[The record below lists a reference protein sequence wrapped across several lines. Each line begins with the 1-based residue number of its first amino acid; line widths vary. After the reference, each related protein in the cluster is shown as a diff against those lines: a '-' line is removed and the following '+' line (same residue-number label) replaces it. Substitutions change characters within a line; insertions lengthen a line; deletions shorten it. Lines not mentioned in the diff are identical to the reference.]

1 MAATTTGAT
10 GTTTGARPAAK
21 TAASKTTA
29 SSTPPAAPAGPA
41 GPAGPGAKIDLP
53 AAMQVLSE
61 GDVLTPEGLYAFL
74 EALRVVSTGAAFFV
88 ESAGT
93 QLERAVKRGARAN
106 SDGRLTLEQKL
117 KMRGVLRRV
126 ARGMSN
132 AHDDLFAVA
141 KDAMNAYTPMEAFL
155 EELAEADNRTSRPH
169 RSSRGGFDPFG
180 GR

>member
-1 MAATTTGAT
+1 MTTAT
-10 GTTTGARPAAK
+10 GSGTGTARTRK
-21 TAASKTTA
+21 TAAPSAAPTA
-29 SSTPPAAPAGPA
+29 PPAAGAPAGTP
-41 GPAGPGAKIDLP
+41 GPGAKIDLP
-53 AAMQVLSE
+53 AAMQTLAE

-106 SDGRLTLEQKL
+106 ADGRLTLEQKI
-117 KMRGVLRRV
+117 KMRGVIRRV